1 MASFPGLD
9 DLAKN
14 IVELAK
20 SGAPDETMVNAVES
34 IRAIA
39 TWQTRSNPISF
50 FVSFTGNQK
59 TQFFV
64 FSKNLPTIIEVHDMK
79 AAVNDSHALAQ
90 QQINQK
96 AWGDLSINVSH
107 SNKKS
112 SDHLCFFHFS
122 IYIDL
127 CLPNR

>member
-39 TWQTRSNPISF
+39 TWQTRSNRISF

-59 TQFFV
+59 TQLFFL
-64 FSKNLPTIIEVHDMK
+64 FLATIC
-79 AAVNDSHALAQ
+79 Q
-90 QQINQK
+90 Q
-96 AWGDLSINVSH
+96 LSRCTI
-107 SNKKS
+107 
-112 SDHLCFFHFS
+112 
-122 IYIDL
+122 
-127 CLPNR
+127 

>member
-39 TWQTRSNPISF
+39 TWKTRSNKVKPEF
-50 FVSFTGNQK
+50 LVFVSFSGNQK
-59 TQFFV
+59 NQRNFC
-64 FSKNLPTIIEVHDMK
+64 FSSNSSTIIQVHDMK
-79 AAVNDSHALAQ
+79 AAVNDSHAVAQ

-96 AWGDLSINVSH
+96 AWGDLSINVLH

-112 SDHLCFFHFS
+112 SDHLRFLLFS
-122 IYIDL
+122 S
-127 CLPNR
+127 